1 MNKPKTVQVIA
12 INTGFKMKI
21 KTVKILFFVL
31 GLSCLGSSCEDD
43 YTLQEYTIEN
53 QSGVPITFKLYTQM
67 KRTDQSIQN
76 IRYVPFAPGEQR
88 TVSVDTPVFSFAA
101 FFDNISREDYR
112 DMAFNTLE
120 VIYNEEKSTTWI
132 ETYQNDKGECK
143 TIFEEKTSCNDRNLL
158 NRSFYNRR
166 KEHFVFTKADYEA
179 ATPLQEATV
188 EPEELKKN

>member
-1 MNKPKTVQVIA
+1 MQVIA
-12 INTGFKMKI
+12 INTGFKMKV
-21 KTVKILFFVL
+21 KTAKILFFVL
-31 GLSCLGSSCEDD
+31 GFACLGSSCEDD
-43 YTLQEYTIEN
+43 YNYNPHVYTIEN
-53 QSGVPITFKLYTQM
+53 QSGVPIKFKLYTQM

-88 TVSVDTPVFSFAA
+88 TVSVDIPEYSFAA

-158 NRSFYNRR
+158 NRSFYNRS

-179 ATPLQEATV
+179 AVPLLQS
-188 EPEELKKN
+188 EE